1 MADDESLRFEILSE
15 GGTPEERDLEVL
27 EHLEEHG
34 ADLSEPREVRV
45 NLYFATEEQVEAAGE
60 ELTEAGYEVVAWES
74 AGEEELIAVR
84 ATRELRLDR
93 DNIAGFRAHFEDFA
107 ERHGGEFDGW
117 EAAAD

>member
-1 MADDESLRFEILSE
+1 MADDENLRFEILSE

-27 EHLEEHG
+27 ETLEEHG

-45 NLYFATEEQVEAAGE
+45 NLYFPTDQQVQAAGD

-74 AGEEELIAVR
+74 AGEEELIAMR
-84 ATRELRLDR
+84 AVRELRIDR
-93 DNIAGFRAHFEDFA
+93 DNVAGFRSHFEDVA

-117 EAAAD
+117 EAAVD